1 MSTYQNKAN
10 KLIRKFGWNK
20 NTKDLIWPI
29 LFSITPLRIC
39 CSRPETQENH
49 ESTMDVICG
58 RIKLLEFTI
67 VHSSELACNVFVH
80 K

>member
-39 CSRPETQENH
+39 CIDQKLKKTMNQH
-49 ESTMDVICG
+49 MDVICG